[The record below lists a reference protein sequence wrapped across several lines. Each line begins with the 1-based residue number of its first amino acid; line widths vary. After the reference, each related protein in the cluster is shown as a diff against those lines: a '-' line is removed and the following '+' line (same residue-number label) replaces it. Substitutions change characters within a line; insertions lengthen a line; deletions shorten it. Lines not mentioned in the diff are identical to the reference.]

1 MSVYFI
7 SLKDAISW
15 PHVFMILSGICIFL
29 ELLFFSY
36 LPETKGRSLED
47 MSLYFAEVT
56 NDQSMIEAE
65 RQLRGDEF
73 MQNYDGGGTRQN
85 LFSSTREV
93 KIARV

>member
-29 ELLFFSY
+29 ELLFFCY